1 MVNFEWKEEKEKEGD
16 PPRITIEREENHGR

>member
-16 PPRITIEREENHGR
+16 PPRITTEIEEDHGR